1 MPSDA
6 RPAPPAAR
14 VTSFG
19 RHKIRIVLILLVFL
33 VFLLHVTG
41 LVEFR
46 LDLGSDLALRF
57 NVLTQMLDQ
66 GAVPEIL
73 KSGDFIIFAL
83 TGVVLSVL
91 LPVLTPIQASALT
104 FVCMVLPIYHEYAY
118 PLKKDFIPFEYT
130 LLTILILFAVNV
142 LASYF
147 AETHAKQ
154 KLLSVFG
161 QYVPRE
167 VVDSISRHPENFSLE
182 GEARELTVFF
192 CDIMNFS
199 RISELLDPRQLAQM
213 LNTYFTEMT
222 RILHRHGATIDKYIG
237 DAIMAFWGAPLPQPD
252 HATRALGAG
261 IEMQRA
267 LERLREDFSKR
278 GWPQLNVG
286 IGINTGVMN
295 VGNMG
300 SQFRVAYTVV
310 GDAVNLGAR
319 IEHLTRNYAA
329 GIIVSEA
336 TRNAIPDMV
345 FRELDHV
352 RVKGKGAATRIY
364 EPLCSAVQADQV
376 LRDALEQHR
385 EALQCYYNGEWDQAI
400 ELFTELKR
408 SRLPAPYYDVMIS
421 RVMALKAQPP
431 PGDWGGITR
440 LESV

>member
-1 MPSDA
+1 
-6 RPAPPAAR
+6 

-19 RHKIRIVLILLVFL
+19 RYKIRIGLILLVFL

-46 LDLGSDLALRF
+46 LDLGSDLAVRI
-57 NVLTQMLDQ
+57 NVLTQILDQ
-66 GAVPEIL
+66 GTIPEIL

-83 TGVVLSVL
+83 TGLALSVL
-91 LPVLTPIQASALT
+91 LPVLSPIKASALT
-104 FVCMVLPIYHEYAY
+104 FVCMVTPIYHEYAY
-118 PLKKDFIPFEYT
+118 PLKVDFIPFEYT

-167 VVDSISRHPENFSLE
+167 VVDSISQQPEGFSLE

-199 RISELLDPRQLAQM
+199 RISELLDPRQLAKM

-237 DAIMAFWGAPLPQPD
+237 DAIMAFWGAPLPLPD
-252 HATRALGAG
+252 HAARALRAG
-261 IEMQRA
+261 IEMQQA

-278 GWPQLNVG
+278 GWPQINVG

-300 SQFRVAYTVV
+300 SQFRIAYTVV

-319 IEHLTRNYAA
+319 IEHLTRSYAA
-329 GIIVSEA
+329 RIIVSEA
-336 TRNAIPDMV
+336 TRNAIPDVM

-352 RVKGKGAATRIY
+352 RVKGKGSATRIY
-364 EPLCSAVQADQV
+364 EPLCASAQADQA
-376 LRDALEQHR
+376 LRDALERHR
-385 EALQCYYNGEWDQAI
+385 EALQCYYNGEWDHAV
-400 ELFTELKR
+400 ELFTELKQ
-408 SRLPAPYYDVMIS
+408 SRLPPAYYDVMIA
-421 RVMALKAQPP
+421 RVTAFKTQPP
-431 PGDWGGITR
+431 AGDWTGIIR